1 MSRKTKRKDLIGLI
15 VILSVVAIFVSLL
28 GIYAFV
34 RLNPEKVSQYNV
46 FIVDVTDKLSPQQKG
61 ELINNFET
69 YINRSPK
76 NSWHEFYQVGSVKDG
91 LLEPLLKSKS
101 EYSDLEPANY
111 LTSSPIRQRM
121 LWQEN
126 FVVPFKKRLEE
137 TFQSHESSESQ
148 ILESIQSAAITS
160 LKKYEAQKAP
170 RRIILV
176 SDLMQNSDDLSFYSG
191 IPTFDNLLK
200 NKSYRRAR
208 TSLEGVQFQ
217 IWKLDSGISPSEQQ
231 QLLELWIKI
240 INDQGAEMLPPVSIS
255 G

>member
-1 MSRKTKRKDLIGLI
+1 
-15 VILSVVAIFVSLL
+15 
-28 GIYAFV
+28 
-34 RLNPEKVSQYNV
+34 
-46 FIVDVTDKLSPQQKG
+46 
-61 ELINNFET
+61 
-69 YINRSPK
+69 
-76 NSWHEFYQVGSVKDG
+76 
-91 LLEPLLKSKS
+91 
-101 EYSDLEPANY
+101 
-111 LTSSPIRQRM
+111 M